1 MFLNIYQPCTR
12 FWDLL
17 ALENQII
24 FYCINI
30 LLIFSFNV
38 NALIPLLGLENIAA
52 IRSHTNVLQRA
63 TLNNFNV
70 FTSEK
75 CRQMVISFFTIQSNT
90 IVFQIEQPHWHFSQ
104 HREKFLIS
112 LHYCLTLLYSGTFI
126 TICCLTVCIFFCLF
140 VCGHGHRSESKK
152 KPITVPSTFV
162 F

>member
-112 LHYCLTLLYSGTFI
+112 LHYCLTLALFWNFYYYLLFDCLYLF
-126 TICCLTVCIFFCLF
+126 LF
-140 VCGHGHRSESKK
+140 VCLWSWS
-152 KPITVPSTFV
+152 SQ
-162 F
+162 